1 VLFDDDRTVG
11 ELEDLFVAE
20 AESCP
25 IGLGRRDIAGRDLRA
40 AFDEHHLH
48 RLVAQQAAKH
58 RPMPLREGGLVNVEL
73 IGVDGPLDDVL
84 AQPYAPVMNTTSR
97 KPDSVSS
104 ENITPDEARSERTI
118 FMTPIDNAT
127 S

>member
-1 VLFDDDRTVG
+1 
-11 ELEDLFVAE
+11 
-20 AESCP
+20 
-25 IGLGRRDIAGRDLRA
+25 
-40 AFDEHHLH
+40 
-48 RLVAQQAAKH
+48 
-58 RPMPLREGGLVNVEL
+58 MPLREGGLVNVEL
-73 IGVDGPLDDVL
+73 IGSTAPWTTFSPK
-84 AQPYAPVMNTTSR
+84 PYAPVMNTTSR